1 MVTAIIA
8 RDDTTM
14 MSEPIRL
21 PLLKRLAEQAMAD
34 ARDDLSKAL
43 SRYGYDLNER
53 ERGFVFRFRQ
63 ALADANVD
71 LKLAKEVDLD
81 ALIDSDDVDGSDDLD
96 RLLESV
102 EQSH

>member
-1 MVTAIIA
+1 
-8 RDDTTM
+8 M

-34 ARDDLSKAL
+34 VEFREIARDDLSKAL

-81 ALIDSDDVDGSDDLD
+81 ALIDSDDVDGSHDLD
-96 RLLESV
+96 RLLENI